1 MPVATEIAKPDL
13 DKIKRLEAKPAEV
26 QRRLNELA
34 TRLVIAERGSPK
46 WFDVLYLLLLEYGQN
61 LKYLNPVFAKLPG
74 AVIISSGLV
83 LAIKYWA
90 NRIGVK
96 THDLKDPETL

>member
-13 DKIKRLEAKPAEV
+13 DKIKRLEAKPAEA

-34 TRLVIAERGSPK
+34 TKLVIVERGSPK

-61 LKYLNPVFAKLPG
+61 IKYLNPVFAKIPG
-74 AVIISSGLV
+74 AVVVSSGIV
-83 LAIKYWA
+83 LLIKYWA

-96 THDLKDPETL
+96 TKDLKSPESL

>member
-13 DKIKRLEAKPAEV
+13 DKVKRLEAKPKEA

-34 TRLVIAERGSPK
+34 TKLVVQELGSPK
-46 WFDVLYLLLLEYGQN
+46 WFDVLYLLVLEYGVN
-61 LKYLNPVFAKLPG
+61 LKYLNPVFAKVPG

-83 LAIKYWA
+83 LLIKYWA
-90 NRIGVK
+90 KRIGVK
-96 THDLKDPETL
+96 VKYLKDP